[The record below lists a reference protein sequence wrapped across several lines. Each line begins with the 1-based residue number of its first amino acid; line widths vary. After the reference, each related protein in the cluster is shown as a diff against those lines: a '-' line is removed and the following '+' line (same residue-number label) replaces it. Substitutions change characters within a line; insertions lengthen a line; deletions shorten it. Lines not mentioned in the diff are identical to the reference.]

1 MTIDGSLPLAVL
13 GTAHVAPGRAVSTVE
28 VAARMIPPGD
38 AADIERRTGIVS
50 RHWAEPS
57 PTTAAEVGAQAL
69 AEALAE
75 SGLAPHDLER
85 IAFVTSTGGDNVVPG
100 NATRIAAKLGLADTC
115 DCIDVANGCVGFLTA
130 LDLAARCFATGMGP
144 IGVVVVELCS
154 RVIDPSEPRPYVIF
168 ADAAVAAV
176 LAPGNPGDRLLAS
189 FLRNDGVA
197 GGDVHVH
204 HPLAT
209 RTLERVYF
217 TTSGK
222 RMGQDA
228 VDYIR
233 RAADA
238 VLTRAGLAIGD
249 VEWVVPHQPNGRLLE
264 LIIDGLGIDADKVAR
279 MVHDCGSVAA
289 ASIPISLH
297 RLRRTGRVRSGDRIL
312 LVGVGTGLS
321 YGAAL
326 LAVS

>member
-1 MTIDGSLPLAVL
+1 MMSGALPLAVL
-13 GTAHVAPGRAVSTVE
+13 GTAHVAPGEAVSTTE
-28 VAARMIPPGD
+28 VARRMIPPGD
-38 AADIERRTGIVS
+38 AADIERRTGILS
-50 RHWAEPS
+50 RNWAPLA
-57 PTTAAEVGAQAL
+57 PTTAADVGAEAL

-75 SGLAPHDLER
+75 AGLAAADLER
-85 IAFVTSTGGDNVVPG
+85 IVFVTSTGGDNVVPG
-100 NATRIAAKLGLADTC
+100 NATRIAAKLGVQDTS
-115 DCIDVANGCVGFLTA
+115 DCVDVANGCVGFLTA
-130 LDLAARCFATGMGP
+130 VDLAARCFATGMGP

-154 RVIDPSEPRPYVIF
+154 RVIDPTKPRPYVIF

-176 LAPGNPGDRLLAS
+176 LAPGRPGDRMLAS
-189 FLRNDGVA
+189 WLRNDGVA

-209 RTLERVYF
+209 RQLEYVYF

-228 VDYIR
+228 VSYIR
-233 RAADA
+233 RAADT
-238 VLTRAGLAIGD
+238 VLARAGLALRD
-249 VEWVVPHQPNGRLLE
+249 VEWVLPHQPNGRLLE
-264 LIIDGLGIDADKVAR
+264 LIVADLGLDPERVIS

-312 LVGVGTGLS
+312 MVGVGTGLS
-321 YGAAL
+321 YGAVL
-326 LAVS
+326 LSVS